1 MTDVEHWIHQQVDFC
16 SLMHELELLP
26 LKIIW
31 SDDVA
36 INTAPTALLA
46 DLAALIAQ
54 VEKQFAKR
62 GFDLNFG
69 HGKTNIVVTFK
80 GNQAPAFRKQYLH
93 CDKPG
98 LECALENG
106 KRQCVPFVIMYK
118 HLGVMF
124 APSQAQ
130 HMSTRTP
137 GACNRHLP
145 LKTRARLFQ
154 TLIATR
160 MFYGL
165 GAWKTP
171 TLRQMKSLRQLYFS
185 FLGRILRDRS
195 ADFVSNH
202 MLLARTLLALGQQ
215 MHAFCW
221 LSTGSDMHGSFSKSA
236 LP

>member
-16 SLMHELELLP
+16 SLMQELELLP

-62 GFDLNFG
+62 SFDLNFG

-124 APSQAQ
+124 APLSSPAYVNSHARCLQQTSAAQ
-130 HMSTRTP
+130 NSCAT
-137 GACNRHLP
+137 LP
-145 LKTRARLFQ
+145 DIDCHPDVLRPWCMENTN
-154 TLIATR
+154 IAADEIIEAIVFFISR
-160 MFYGL
+160 EDS
-165 GAWKTP
+165 P
-171 TLRQMKSLRQLYFS
+171 RQI
-185 FLGRILRDRS
+185 GR
-195 ADFVSNH
+195 
-202 MLLARTLLALGQQ
+202 
-215 MHAFCW
+215 FC
-221 LSTGSDMHGSFSKSA
+221 
-236 LP
+236 